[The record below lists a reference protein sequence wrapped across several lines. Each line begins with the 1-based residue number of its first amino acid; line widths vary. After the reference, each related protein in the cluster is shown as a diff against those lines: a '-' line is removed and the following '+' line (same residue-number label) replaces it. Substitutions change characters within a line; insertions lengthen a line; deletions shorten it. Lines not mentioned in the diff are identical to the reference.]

1 MADLNDVC
9 NALVTLATQTIY
21 PNGTGQISA
30 ILGAA
35 SCKIYQGWPIPQQL
49 DTDLQNGL
57 VNVSIFPS
65 QSERNTTRY
74 SKDWQQ
80 LSINTPTL
88 TTTVAGQTITIGGTI
103 SSPQNVMA
111 LVDNKSFVYP
121 VQSNDTLT
129 SIATALAALI
139 AAQVTGTS
147 SAGAVIT
154 IPNGKKL
161 QVARAGAYGKNIR
174 EIKRQERLFQIT
186 VWANTPDLR
195 TSAASLLDAAF
206 ADISRITLADQTI
219 ARLTYKG
226 SMMSDGNEKNRIYRR
241 DLNYT
246 VEYATTQTATDT
258 AIVTIQENVSSQI
271 DGATSAILA
280 VQINT

>member
-9 NALVTLATQTIY
+9 NQLVTLATQAIY

-30 ILGAA
+30 IAGAV

-57 VNVSIFPS
+57 INVSIFAL
-65 QSERNTTRY
+65 QTERNTSRY

-80 LSINTPTL
+80 LTVNATTL
-88 TTTVAGQTITIGGTI
+88 TALVSGQTITISGTI

-111 LVDNKSFVYP
+111 QVDGKPYVYP
-121 VQSNDTLT
+121 VQANDTLT
-129 SIATALAALI
+129 SIATALSALI
-139 AAQVTGTS
+139 AVQVVGTT

-154 IPNGKKL
+154 IPTGKKI
-161 QVARAGAYGKNIR
+161 QVARTGANGTNIR
-174 EIKRQERLFQIT
+174 EIKRQERVFQIT
-186 VWANTPDLR
+186 VWANTPDAR
-195 TSAASLLDAAF
+195 TSVASILDAALG
-206 ADISRITLADQTI
+206 DVPRITLADQSV
-219 ARLTYKG
+219 ARITYKG
-226 SMMSDGNEKNRIYRR
+226 SPMNDNFEKSRIYRR
-241 DLNYT
+241 DLTYS
-246 VEYATTQTATDT
+246 VEFATTQTAIDT
-258 AIVTIQENVSSQI
+258 AIVSIQENVSLQI